1 MKTKKILLATLLLF
15 SLSAALQSLAQ
26 SPREEFKENI
36 YKSGSNYY
44 AYPGPTQ
51 QKLTPAPKGYEP
63 YYISHYGRH
72 GSRYLS
78 NRTGYDTPYRMLCK
92 ADSMGELTALG
103 KSVKQQLQQIISDSE
118 GRWGDLS
125 DIGKQQ
131 LRHIASRM
139 IEKYPEIFTE
149 CQKEKKGSTSI
160 LEVLKK

>member
-51 QKLTPAPKGYEP
+51 QKLTPAPQGYEP

-72 GSRYLS
+72 GSRYL
-78 NRTGYDTPYRMLCK
+78 
-92 ADSMGELTALG
+92 
-103 KSVKQQLQQIISDSE
+103 
-118 GRWGDLS
+118 
-125 DIGKQQ
+125 IGKNDYDRAWRV
-131 LRHIASRM
+131 LSRAL
-139 IEKYPEIFTE
+139 FRR
-149 CQKEKKGSTSI
+149 GWR
-160 LEVLKK
+160 